1 MNSIHIHL
9 LTNHLPILG
18 TAFGLL
24 VLLLAAL
31 FRAPSQ
37 QVRNCAYILLVV
49 SALGAIVAN
58 WSGEGAEEL
67 TEKLPGFSH
76 DAIEAH
82 EEAAPFA
89 LGGSLLA
96 GALAVAALVM
106 SVLRPA
112 WNVRMAVIVGLA
124 AVLAFAASVRT
135 GLLGGKIRHTELDQ
149 PKSPDQPH

>member
-1 MNSIHIHL
+1 MNAVHLHL

-24 VLLLAAL
+24 VLLLAGI

-37 QVRNCAYILLVV
+37 QVRNCAYVLVLV
-49 SALGAIVAN
+49 SALGAVLAN

-67 TEKLPGFSH
+67 TEKLPGVSH

-89 LGGSLLA
+89 LGGTLAA
-96 GALAVAALVM
+96 GALSLAALVL
-106 SVLRPA
+106 SAFRPA
-112 WNVRMAVIVGLA
+112 WNVRMALAVGLVA
-124 AVLAFAASVRT
+124 LFAFAASVRT

-149 PKSPDQPH
+149 PR